1 MHDAGSER
9 ARRSVRIEIRKR
21 ADRDYT
27 RLAQFEQGI
36 AQPDFGRQ
44 AIVCFYKN
52 IRLEKPDISQNELE
66 TGYFSDRQIAIA
78 HCSGN
83 AAQTGIIVLY
93 IPPHKQVQT
102 F

>member
-27 RLAQFEQGI
+27 RLAQFEQVI

-52 IRLEKPDISQNELE
+52 IRLEKPDIRASLGPVISRIGRWRSRMALA
-66 TGYFSDRQIAIA
+66 T
-78 HCSGN
+78 
-83 AAQTGIIVLY
+83 
-93 IPPHKQVQT
+93 PHKRELLGCT
-102 F
+102 FRPTSRCRPA

>member
-27 RLAQFEQGI
+27 RLAQFEQVI

-52 IRLEKPDISQNELE
+52 IRLEKPDIAESELG
-66 TGYFSDRQIAIA
+66 TGYFADR
-78 HCSGN
+78 
-83 AAQTGIIVLY
+83 
-93 IPPHKQVQT
+93 
-102 F
+102 